1 VPATKDKP
9 KTVKN
14 TASKPGPENTTQ
26 VKAAQAQPSQAPVR
40 QRLLEAAMTLFHE
53 HGMVA
58 TTIATIAEAAN
69 VPLGNVYYHF
79 RSKDDLIAA
88 VVQAR
93 REEVKAELALAACEA
108 NPLER
113 LRSLIR
119 DSKRNRELL
128 TAHGCPYASLAQG
141 LRDVQNQQAND
152 AGELL
157 RLHIDFAE
165 VQFKALHLPKPR
177 ALGSEF
183 ISRLYGAF
191 TLANAMGDASFL
203 DAQLVS
209 IEAWLKQVAAGNLK
223 TSTVRT

>member
-1 VPATKDKP
+1 
-9 KTVKN
+9 
-14 TASKPGPENTTQ
+14 
-26 VKAAQAQPSQAPVR
+26 
-40 QRLLEAAMTLFHE
+40 MTLFHE
-53 HGMVA
+53 RGMVA

-119 DSKRNRELL
+119 DSERNRELL

-141 LRDVQNQQAND
+141 LRDIQNQQADD

-157 RLHIDFAE
+157 RLHVDFAE
-165 VQFKALHLPKPR
+165 VQFKALHLPKAR
-177 ALGSEF
+177 ALGAEF
-183 ISRLYGAF
+183 VSRLYGAF
-191 TLANAMGDASFL
+191 TLANAMGDAAFL
-203 DAQLVS
+203 DAQLAS
-209 IEAWLKQVAAGNLK
+209 IERWLKMVAGGHAKASATRN
-223 TSTVRT
+223 RH

>member
-1 VPATKDKP
+1 MTATKTKP
-9 KTVKN
+9 T
-14 TASKPGPENTTQ
+14 
-26 VKAAQAQPSQAPVR
+26 QAPVR
-40 QRLLEAAMTLFHE
+40 QRLLEAAMGLFHE

-58 TTIATIAEAAN
+58 TTIATIAEAAS

-88 VVQAR
+88 VIQAR
-93 REEVKAELALAACEA
+93 REEVRAELALAACDA

-141 LRDVQNQQAND
+141 LRDLQNQQADD

-165 VQFKALHLPKPR
+165 VQFKALQVPKAR
-177 ALGSEF
+177 ALGAEF
-183 ISRLYGAF
+183 ISRLYGAY
-191 TLANAMGDASFL
+191 TLANAMGDTTFL
-203 DAQLVS
+203 DSQLVS
-209 IEAWLKQVAAGNLK
+209 IEGWLKQLVGSSK
-223 TSTVRT
+223 KPTVRT

>member
-1 VPATKDKP
+1 MPAIKNKP
-9 KTVKN
+9 SAAKPTTTKN
-14 TASKPGPENTTQ
+14 TASKPGNG
-26 VKAAQAQPSQAPVR
+26 AAIQAPVR

-53 HGMVA
+53 QGMVA

-141 LRDVQNQQAND
+141 LRDVQSQQADN

-157 RLHIDFAE
+157 RLHVDFAE

-177 ALGSEF
+177 ALGAEF

-191 TLANAMGDASFL
+191 TLANAMGDATFL
-203 DAQLVS
+203 DSQLIG
-209 IEAWLKQVAAGNLK
+209 IERWLRQTASNAK
-223 TSTVRT
+223 TSTART

>member
-1 VPATKDKP
+1 VPGIKDKP

-14 TASKPGPENTTQ
+14 TASKPGPENTAQ
-26 VKAAQAQPSQAPVR
+26 VKAAHAQPIQAPVR

-79 RSKDDLIAA
+79 RSKDDLIVA

-141 LRDVQNQQAND
+141 LRDVQNQQADN

-157 RLHIDFAE
+157 RLHVDFAE

-177 ALGSEF
+177 ALGAEF

-209 IEAWLKQVAAGNLK
+209 IEAWLKQMAAGNLK

>member
-1 VPATKDKP
+1 MPAIKDKP
-9 KTVKN
+9 STPKN
-14 TASKPGPENTTQ
+14 TANKPGNS
-26 VKAAQAQPSQAPVR
+26 KATQAPVR

-53 HGMVA
+53 HGMAA

-79 RSKDDLIAA
+79 RSKDDLITA

-141 LRDVQNQQAND
+141 LRDVQSQQADD

-165 VQFKALHLPKPR
+165 VQFKALGLPKAR
-177 ALGSEF
+177 ALGAEF

-191 TLANAMGDASFL
+191 TLANAMGDATFL
-203 DAQLVS
+203 DSQLIG
-209 IEAWLKQVAAGNLK
+209 IERWLRQTASNAKTPAA
-223 TSTVRT
+223 RT

>member
-1 VPATKDKP
+1 MPAIKDKP
-9 KTVKN
+9 RTPKN
-14 TASKPGPENTTQ
+14 TAIKPGNS
-26 VKAAQAQPSQAPVR
+26 AAIQAPVR

-79 RSKDDLIAA
+79 RSKDDLIVA

-177 ALGSEF
+177 ALGAEF

-191 TLANAMGDASFL
+191 TLANAMGDATFL
-203 DAQLVS
+203 DSQLVS
-209 IEAWLKQVAAGNLK
+209 IEAWLKQMAAGNLK